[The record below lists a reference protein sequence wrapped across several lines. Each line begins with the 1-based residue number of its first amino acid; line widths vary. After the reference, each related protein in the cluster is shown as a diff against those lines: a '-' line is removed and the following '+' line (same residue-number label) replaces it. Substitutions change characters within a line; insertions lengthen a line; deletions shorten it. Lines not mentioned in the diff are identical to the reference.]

1 VARKGKFQEF
11 TMKIKMTAGLSG
23 PKVSLAPGDI
33 KDFADEKEAQ
43 RLIDAE
49 FAELVI
55 DDTAAPAPINETTG
69 ERVARLESELK
80 DAKAAQKAEAAAA
93 KTAGAQ
99 A

>member
-1 VARKGKFQEF
+1 
-11 TMKIKMTAGLSG
+11 MKIKMTAGLSG

-43 RLIDAE
+43 RLVDAN

-55 DDTAAPAPINETTG
+55 EDTAGPPSMNETTG

-80 DAKAAQKAEAAAA
+80 DAKAAQKAEVAAA
-93 KTAGAQ
+93 KAAGAQ